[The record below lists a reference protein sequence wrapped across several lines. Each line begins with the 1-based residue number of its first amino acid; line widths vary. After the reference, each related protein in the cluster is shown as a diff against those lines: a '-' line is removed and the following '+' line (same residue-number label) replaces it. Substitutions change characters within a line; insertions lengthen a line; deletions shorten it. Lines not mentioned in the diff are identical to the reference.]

1 MKNKHPP
8 ARGASGKNTAGKISA
23 PLPKQP
29 NGLQHKNLKKKSPG
43 WGKRWHDRSLKHPKM
58 LLRCFIAITVM
69 GII

>member
-29 NGLQHKNLKKKSPG
+29 NGLQHKNLKKIPRMG
-43 WGKRWHDRSLKHPKM
+43 EKM
-58 LLRCFIAITVM
+58 A
-69 GII
+69 